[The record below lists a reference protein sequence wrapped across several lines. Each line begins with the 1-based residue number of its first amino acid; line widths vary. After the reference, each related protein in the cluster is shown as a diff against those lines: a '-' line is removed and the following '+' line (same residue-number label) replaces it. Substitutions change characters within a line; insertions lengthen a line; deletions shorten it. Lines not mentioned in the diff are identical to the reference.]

1 MTLTDITNQ
10 IIGELRKNEVLNESN
25 LKDALNIPKEFE
37 DKADKIIKTS
47 LKELEKTGF
56 IVKIEGTNDWFLKQ
70 PLKASGQS
78 VDISMETCNEIADVI
93 NAFLDAQ
100 GTKGARADKLNIT
113 EGEIIMIFNILDN
126 IMVNDPK
133 EDSEDDED
141 E

>member
-70 PLKASGQS
+70 PLNGPLNLTRWKTPGKHPGTADSGQ
-78 VDISMETCNEIADVI
+78 
-93 NAFLDAQ
+93 
-100 GTKGARADKLNIT
+100 TKSQRGI
-113 EGEIIMIFNILDN
+113 
-126 IMVNDPK
+126 
-133 EDSEDDED
+133 
-141 E
+141 